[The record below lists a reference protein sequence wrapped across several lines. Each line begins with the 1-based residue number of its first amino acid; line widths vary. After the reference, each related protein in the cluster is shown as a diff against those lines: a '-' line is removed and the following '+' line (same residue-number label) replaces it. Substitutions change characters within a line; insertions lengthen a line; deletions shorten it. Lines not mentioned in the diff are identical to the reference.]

1 MPSLRTLSFSS
12 LGRLLLLLVLTS
24 MLFSGE
30 ASMACHTG
38 HAPSVSFYNFLQ
50 FPLPR
55 LVKYFIVIFL
65 GRGVVSCCFS
75 QSHNIGNI
83 SSFSPLISLVLGR
96 WEVFS
101 KIFVE

>member
-55 LVKYFIVIFL
+55 LVKYFIVIFFWGGGGIML
-65 GRGVVSCCFS
+65 FLPKS
-75 QSHNIGNI
+75 QYWKYIFFLSINIPSAWKVGG
-83 SSFSPLISLVLGR
+83 FQ
-96 WEVFS
+96 
-101 KIFVE
+101 